1 MSAEK
6 PSLSQRR
13 WVFVLEMAAGGDLLL
28 RALAPFPVQGAEV
41 TRLDLQTAGGLARLE
56 IETGGLPA
64 QRAEHL
70 QSRLRTLAGVRSVA
84 CGWR

>member
-1 MSAEK
+1 MNGEK
-6 PSLSQRR
+6 PNPPERK

-41 TRLDLQTAGGLARLE
+41 TRVDLQTMGGLARLE
-56 IETGGLPA
+56 IETDGLPLH
-64 QRAEHL
+64 RADRLHARL
-70 QSRLRTLAGVRSVA
+70 QALTGVRSVA

>member
-1 MSAEK
+1 MSDGK
-6 PSLSQRR
+6 QGLPDRK

-41 TRLDLQTAGGLARLE
+41 TRLDLQTTGDTSRLE
-56 IETGGLPA
+56 IETHGLA
-64 QRAEHL
+64 INRAHL
-70 QSRLRTLAGVRSVA
+70 LHARLQALAGVSSVA

>member
-1 MSAEK
+1 MSGEK
-6 PSLSQRR
+6 RSFPERR
-13 WVFVLEMAAGGDLLL
+13 WLFVVEMAAGGDNLL

-41 TRLDLQTAGGLARLE
+41 RRLDLQTDGDLARLE
-56 IETGGLPA
+56 IETDGLAA

-70 QSRLRTLAGVRSVA
+70 RARLQALAGVRSVA

>member
-1 MSAEK
+1 MSGEKRKPAE
-6 PSLSQRR
+6 RR

-28 RALAPFPVQGAEV
+28 RALSPFPVQGAEV
-41 TRLDLQTAGGLARLE
+41 TRLDLHTEGDLARLE
-56 IETGGLPA
+56 IETDGLPA
-64 QRAEHL
+64 HRAEHL

>member
-6 PSLSQRR
+6 RSLPDRK
-13 WVFVLEMAAGGDLLL
+13 WVFVLDMAAGGDLLL

-41 TRLDLQTAGGLARLE
+41 TRLDLQTDGGRARLE
-56 IETGGLPA
+56 IETHGLAPG
-64 QRAEHL
+64 RAEHL
-70 QSRLRTLAGVRSVA
+70 HARLQALAGVTSVA